1 VRAVTRF
8 ADVAAAPGALPD
20 QSDEAAFHLAEIDY
34 FGGRFGDAAKR
45 LEGIVVNL
53 KADYA
58 NDALRFQSFL
68 QENIKVAPEA
78 LREYARAD
86 FLARQGKK
94 TEAVALVDDALMCI
108 GGLQFSAGF
117 YADAVATYERLL
129 TDFRENSILLDR
141 AQFQLAETYQAGM
154 RDAAKAIAAY
164 EKLLADY
171 PSSVLADEARR
182 RIRRLRGEA
191 L

>member
-1 VRAVTRF
+1 
-8 ADVAAAPGALPD
+8 
-20 QSDEAAFHLAEIDY
+20 
-34 FGGRFGDAAKR
+34 
-45 LEGIVVNL
+45 
-53 KADYA
+53 
-58 NDALRFQSFL
+58 
-68 QENIKVAPEA
+68 
-78 LREYARAD
+78 
-86 FLARQGKK
+86 
-94 TEAVALVDDALMCI
+94 MCI

-141 AQFQLAETYQAGM
+141 AQFQLAETYEAGM
-154 RDAAKAIAAY
+154 RDTLKAIAAY